1 MEFPYLVF
9 SAVLYE
15 TTTLMLLSGT
25 KSKCLPNFENISIMP
40 FVRGVESWD
49 CKTGRTEWAVVTF
62 CYLDGWMDDLSIGIV
77 IGWWFM
83 AVMFPLK

>member
-1 MEFPYLVF
+1 
-9 SAVLYE
+9 
-15 TTTLMLLSGT
+15 
-25 KSKCLPNFENISIMP
+25 MP